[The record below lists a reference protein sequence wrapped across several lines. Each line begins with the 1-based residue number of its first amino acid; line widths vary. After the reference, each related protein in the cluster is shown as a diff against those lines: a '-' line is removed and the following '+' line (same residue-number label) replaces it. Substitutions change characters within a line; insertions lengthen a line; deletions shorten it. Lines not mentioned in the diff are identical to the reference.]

1 MTKLRKFMA
10 TLMEVVGVYIMTLLG
25 VLMAQYGPLLMRP
38 ADTDLTLQW
47 VRIGAS
53 AALTLV
59 IVIQDEG
66 KGDEAGKK
74 ANLKRRLSHAFT
86 SGVTW
91 NVVAGI
97 GVQAIQ
103 AAGK

>member
-1 MTKLRKFMA
+1 MTKFRKALTELF
-10 TLMEVVGVYIMTLLG
+10 EGIGVYVMTFLG
-25 VLMAQYGPLLMRP
+25 MMMAQYGPILMRP

-53 AALTLV
+53 AALAFA
-59 IVIQDEG
+59 IVIQDE
-66 KGDEAGKK
+66 KTGDEEGKK

-86 SGVTW
+86 HGVTW
-91 NVVAGI
+91 NVIAGI

-103 AAGK
+103 GAS

>member
-1 MTKLRKFMA
+1 MMTKAQRFLGEF
-10 TLMEVVGVYIMTLLG
+10 LEGVGVYVMTLLG
-25 VLMAQYGPLLMRP
+25 ILMAQYGPILMRP

-53 AALTLV
+53 AALALA
-59 IVIQDEG
+59 IVVQDERG
-66 KGDEAGKK
+66 GDEEGKR

-86 SGVTW
+86 HGVTW
-91 NVVAGI
+91 NVIAGI

-103 AAGK
+103 AAG